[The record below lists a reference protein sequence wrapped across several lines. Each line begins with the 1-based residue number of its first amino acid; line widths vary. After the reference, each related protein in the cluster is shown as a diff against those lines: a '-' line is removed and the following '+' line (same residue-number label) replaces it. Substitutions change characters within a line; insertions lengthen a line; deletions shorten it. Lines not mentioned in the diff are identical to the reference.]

1 MLFDTLKRKNKAEQE
16 ERAWSQQAPAAY
28 ESRNKETMD
37 ALTGQVGSGYDGST
51 LAKAYQ
57 QYREQAAD
65 AAAKSAENAQATA
78 AALAGGYGSSYA
90 DSVAR
95 QNQAA
100 ALEGIA
106 SAVPGLRSKALTEYQ
121 NEQNGL
127 LAALS
132 GMGTTEALDRSA
144 YGSNLANYN
153 NQLNFL
159 RSQSAQAR
167 NENDNFWNNVWN
179 GIKTAGNVVKT
190 AYDGY
195 MGYTSQTQAA
205 TAQAINQAV
214 KLKADGA
221 DDAAVALLN
230 AYGLDPKILDTYDG
244 MTPERVA
251 ELYNTAINM
260 TLNGAKGAGTEL
272 LTGAGLD
279 ASVLDGYKGPM
290 VTWQDQ
296 LSGILKASGLA
307 QSGDDT
313 GKNTYLNLLNLPTDS
328 VSDYSTFYNQ
338 AWNEYVNKQRLAKSL
353 SGSSGRSG
361 SGSSGKSGTSGGSN
375 YGYTN
380 AQLLQMSKTYSSMKD
395 SDPQKEYYQQVL
407 TDAGYLEPETASA
420 AGGMVAPLAGVE
432 PYTPAS
438 SKLHLSTVT
447 KKNGNTAQS
456 GSTKSSGM
464 PYANALNYAKGWK
477 TQGLGANEIASR
489 LMNMGASDDV
499 IDRAMQNAGF

>member
-65 AAAKSAENAQATA
+65 AAAKSAENAQETA

-179 GIKTAGNVVKT
+179 GVKTAGNVAMT

-195 MGYTSQTQAA
+195 KGYTQQQWENEFREKLFEAEQERMATDKAFEFYKDGYVTAA
-205 TAQAINQAV
+205 DQLLQPYGKTSDIFT
-214 KLKADGA
+214 KADNGTDSGTLTLEQQVKA
-221 DDAAVALLN
+221 LQDVISLASRNQPEAA
-230 AYGLDPKILDTYDG
+230 
-244 MTPERVA
+244 R
-251 ELYNTAINM
+251 
-260 TLNGAKGAGTEL
+260 
-272 LTGAGLD
+272 
-279 ASVLDGYKGPM
+279 
-290 VTWQDQ
+290 W
-296 LSGILKASGLA
+296 LA
-307 QSGDDT
+307 QQYDLPEGLVNYSIYNKTTTGSNSSGKT
-313 GKNTYLNLLNLPTDS
+313 
-328 VSDYSTFYNQ
+328 
-338 AWNEYVNKQRLAKSL
+338 
-353 SGSSGRSG
+353 GSSGRS
-361 SGSSGKSGTSGGSN
+361 SGSSGKAGASGGSN
-375 YGYTN
+375 HGYTN

-407 TDAGYLEPETASA
+407 TDAGYLEPETVSA
-420 AGGMVAPLAGVE
+420 AGGMAAPLAGVE

-477 TQGLGANEIASR
+477 AKGLNANEIATR

>member
-132 GMGTTEALDRSA
+132 GMGTTEALDRLA

-179 GIKTAGNVVKT
+179 GIKTAGNVARS

-195 MGYTSQTQAA
+195 MGYTQQQWENEMAQAQFDFQKQQYADSLARQSKADNTRAYEDAFNLYKAGAGDAASDVLNQYGLNADAFANYTGAPITRDDQASALSAAASLVADGNTEAAANLLKMYGMDADAAGTYTALMQRQLA
-205 TAQAINQAV
+205 TAAA
-214 KLKADGA
+214 KA
-221 DDAAVALLN
+221 ALT
-230 AYGLDPKILDTYDG
+230 KT
-244 MTPERVA
+244 
-251 ELYNTAINM
+251 
-260 TLNGAKGAGTEL
+260 
-272 LTGAGLD
+272 
-279 ASVLDGYKGPM
+279 
-290 VTWQDQ
+290 
-296 LSGILKASGLA
+296 
-307 QSGDDT
+307 
-313 GKNTYLNLLNLPTDS
+313 
-328 VSDYSTFYNQ
+328 
-338 AWNEYVNKQRLAKSL
+338 
-353 SGSSGRSG
+353 GSSGRS
-361 SGSSGKSGTSGGSN
+361 SGSSRKAGASGGSN
-375 YGYTN
+375 HGYTN

-407 TDAGYLEPETASA
+407 TDAGYLEPETVSA
-420 AGGMVAPLAGVE
+420 AGGMAAPLAGVE

-447 KKNGNTAQS
+447 KKNGNTVQS

-477 TQGLGANEIASR
+477 AKGLNANEIATR

>member
-121 NEQNGL
+121 IEQNGL

-179 GIKTAGNVVKT
+179 GIKTAGNVAMT

-195 MGYTSQTQAA
+195 KGYTQQQWENEFREKLFEAEQERMATDKAFEFYKDGYVTAA
-205 TAQAINQAV
+205 DQLLQPYGKTSDIFT
-214 KLKADGA
+214 KADNGTDSGTLTLEQQVKA
-221 DDAAVALLN
+221 LQDVISLASRNQPEAA
-230 AYGLDPKILDTYDG
+230 
-244 MTPERVA
+244 R
-251 ELYNTAINM
+251 
-260 TLNGAKGAGTEL
+260 
-272 LTGAGLD
+272 
-279 ASVLDGYKGPM
+279 
-290 VTWQDQ
+290 W
-296 LSGILKASGLA
+296 LA
-307 QSGDDT
+307 QQYDLPEGLVNYSIYNKTTTGSNSSGKT
-313 GKNTYLNLLNLPTDS
+313 
-328 VSDYSTFYNQ
+328 
-338 AWNEYVNKQRLAKSL
+338 
-353 SGSSGRSG
+353 GSSGQG
-361 SGSSGKSGTSGGSN
+361 SGSSWKAGASGGSN
-375 YGYTN
+375 HGYTN

-395 SDPQKEYYQQVL
+395 SDPQKEHYKQVL
-407 TDAGYLEPETASA
+407 TDAGWLEPETASA
-420 AGGMVAPLAGVE
+420 AGGLIAPLAGVE

-477 TQGLGANEIASR
+477 AKGLNANEIATR

>member
-37 ALTGQVGSGYDGST
+37 ALTGQVGSGSDGST

-179 GIKTAGNVVKT
+179 GIKTAGNVAMT

-195 MGYTSQTQAA
+195 KGYTQQQWENEFREKLFEAEQERMATDKAFEFYKDGYVTAA
-205 TAQAINQAV
+205 DQLLQPYGKTSDIFT
-214 KLKADGA
+214 KADNGTDSGTLTLEQQVKA
-221 DDAAVALLN
+221 LQDVISLASRNQPEAA
-230 AYGLDPKILDTYDG
+230 
-244 MTPERVA
+244 R
-251 ELYNTAINM
+251 
-260 TLNGAKGAGTEL
+260 
-272 LTGAGLD
+272 
-279 ASVLDGYKGPM
+279 
-290 VTWQDQ
+290 W
-296 LSGILKASGLA
+296 LA
-307 QSGDDT
+307 QQYDLPEGLVNYSIYNKTTTGSNSSGKT
-313 GKNTYLNLLNLPTDS
+313 
-328 VSDYSTFYNQ
+328 
-338 AWNEYVNKQRLAKSL
+338 
-353 SGSSGRSG
+353 GSSGRS
-361 SGSSGKSGTSGGSN
+361 SGSSGKAGASGGSN
-375 YGYTN
+375 HGYTN

-420 AGGMVAPLAGVE
+420 AGGMAAPLAGVE

-477 TQGLGANEIASR
+477 AKGLNANEIATR

>member
-179 GIKTAGNVVKT
+179 EIKTAGNVAMT

-195 MGYTSQTQAA
+195 KGYTQQQWENEMAQAQFDFQKQQYADSLARQSKADNTRAYEDAFNLYKAGAGDAASDVLNQYGLNADAFANYTGAPITRDDQASALSAAASLVADGNTEAAANLLKMYGMDADAAGTYTTLMQRQLA
-205 TAQAINQAV
+205 TAAA
-214 KLKADGA
+214 KA
-221 DDAAVALLN
+221 ALT
-230 AYGLDPKILDTYDG
+230 KT
-244 MTPERVA
+244 
-251 ELYNTAINM
+251 
-260 TLNGAKGAGTEL
+260 
-272 LTGAGLD
+272 
-279 ASVLDGYKGPM
+279 
-290 VTWQDQ
+290 
-296 LSGILKASGLA
+296 
-307 QSGDDT
+307 
-313 GKNTYLNLLNLPTDS
+313 
-328 VSDYSTFYNQ
+328 
-338 AWNEYVNKQRLAKSL
+338 
-353 SGSSGRSG
+353 GSSGRR
-361 SGSSGKSGTSGGSN
+361 SGSSGKAGASGGSN
-375 YGYTN
+375 HGYTN

-420 AGGMVAPLAGVE
+420 AGGMAAPLAGVE

-477 TQGLGANEIASR
+477 AKGLNANEIATR

>member
-65 AAAKSAENAQATA
+65 TAAKSAENAQATA

-179 GIKTAGNVVKT
+179 GIKTAGNVAMT

-195 MGYTSQTQAA
+195 KGYTQQQWENEFREKLFEAEQERMATDKAFEFYKDGYVTAA
-205 TAQAINQAV
+205 DQLLQPYGKTSDIFT
-214 KLKADGA
+214 KADNGTDSGTLTLEQQVKA
-221 DDAAVALLN
+221 LQDVISLASRNQPEAA
-230 AYGLDPKILDTYDG
+230 
-244 MTPERVA
+244 R
-251 ELYNTAINM
+251 
-260 TLNGAKGAGTEL
+260 
-272 LTGAGLD
+272 
-279 ASVLDGYKGPM
+279 
-290 VTWQDQ
+290 W
-296 LSGILKASGLA
+296 LA
-307 QSGDDT
+307 QQYDLPEGLVNYSIYNKTTTGSNSSGKT
-313 GKNTYLNLLNLPTDS
+313 
-328 VSDYSTFYNQ
+328 
-338 AWNEYVNKQRLAKSL
+338 
-353 SGSSGRSG
+353 GSSGRS
-361 SGSSGKSGTSGGSN
+361 SGSSGKAGASGGSN
-375 YGYTN
+375 HGYTN

-420 AGGMVAPLAGVE
+420 AGGMAAPLAGVE

-438 SKLHLSTVT
+438 SKLHLSTVI

-477 TQGLGANEIASR
+477 AKGLNANEIATR

>member
-179 GIKTAGNVVKT
+179 GIKTAGNVARS

-195 MGYTSQTQAA
+195 MGYTQRQWENGM
-205 TAQAINQAV
+205 AQAQFDFQKQQYADS
-214 KLKADGA
+214 LARQSKADNTRAYEDAFNLYKAGA
-221 DDAAVALLN
+221 GDAASDVLNQYGLN
-230 AYGLDPKILDTYDG
+230 ADAFANYTGAPITRDDQASALSAAASLVADGNTEAAANLLKMYGMDAD
-244 MTPERVA
+244 A
-251 ELYNTAINM
+251 
-260 TLNGAKGAGTEL
+260 AGTYTTLMQRQLETAAAKAA
-272 LTGAGLD
+272 LT
-279 ASVLDGYKGPM
+279 K
-290 VTWQDQ
+290 T
-296 LSGILKASGLA
+296 
-307 QSGDDT
+307 
-313 GKNTYLNLLNLPTDS
+313 
-328 VSDYSTFYNQ
+328 
-338 AWNEYVNKQRLAKSL
+338 
-353 SGSSGRSG
+353 GSSGRS
-361 SGSSGKSGTSGGSN
+361 SGSSGKAGAASGYTSSNVTTLLGKLAGVKEGSAAYNAIAGELAKAGVDVGGSTQSVGN
-375 YGYTN
+375 TGTGSG
-380 AQLLQMSKTYSSMKD
+380 LI
-395 SDPQKEYYQQVL
+395 
-407 TDAGYLEPETASA
+407 
-420 AGGMVAPLAGVE
+420 APLANPNKWALTGGTAGGSTGKSATQSSDTGTLLAQRYAKRGYSAWAIANIMSQSGYSDKEISDALEKAGVE
-432 PYTPAS
+432 
-438 SKLHLSTVT
+438 
-447 KKNGNTAQS
+447 
-456 GSTKSSGM
+456 
-464 PYANALNYAKGWK
+464 
-477 TQGLGANEIASR
+477 
-489 LMNMGASDDV
+489 
-499 IDRAMQNAGF
+499 

>member
-106 SAVPGLRSKALTEYQ
+106 SAVPGLRRKALTEYQ

-179 GIKTAGNVVKT
+179 GIKTAGNVAMT

-195 MGYTSQTQAA
+195 KGYTQQQWENEFREKLFEAEQERMATDKAFEFYKDGYVTAA
-205 TAQAINQAV
+205 DQLLQPYGKTSDIFT
-214 KLKADGA
+214 KADNGTDSGTLTLEQQVKA
-221 DDAAVALLN
+221 LQDVISLASRNQPEAA
-230 AYGLDPKILDTYDG
+230 
-244 MTPERVA
+244 R
-251 ELYNTAINM
+251 
-260 TLNGAKGAGTEL
+260 
-272 LTGAGLD
+272 
-279 ASVLDGYKGPM
+279 
-290 VTWQDQ
+290 W
-296 LSGILKASGLA
+296 LA
-307 QSGDDT
+307 QQYDLPEGLVNYSIYNKTTTGSNSSGKT
-313 GKNTYLNLLNLPTDS
+313 
-328 VSDYSTFYNQ
+328 
-338 AWNEYVNKQRLAKSL
+338 
-353 SGSSGRSG
+353 GSSGRS
-361 SGSSGKSGTSGGSN
+361 SGSSGKAGASGGSN
-375 YGYTN
+375 HGYTN

-395 SDPQKEYYQQVL
+395 SDPQKEYYKQVL

-420 AGGMVAPLAGVE
+420 AGGMAAPLAGVE

-438 SKLHLSTVT
+438 SKLHLSTVI
-447 KKNGNTAQS
+447 KKNGNTGKSATQSSDTGTLLAQR
-456 GSTKSSGM
+456 
-464 PYANALNYAKGWK
+464 YAKRGYSAWAI
-477 TQGLGANEIASR
+477 ANIMSQNGYSDKEI
-489 LMNMGASDDV
+489 SD
-499 IDRAMQNAGF
+499 ALEKAGVE

>member
-1 MLFDTLKRKNKAEQE
+1 MMLFDTLKRKNKAEQE

-57 QYREQAAD
+57 QYREQATD

-179 GIKTAGNVVKT
+179 GIKTAGNVARS

-195 MGYTSQTQAA
+195 MGYTQQQWENEMAQAQFDFQKQQYADGLARQSKADNTRAYEDAFNLYKAGAGDAASDVLNQYGLNADAFANYTGAPITRDDQASALSAAASLVADGNTEAAANLLKMYGMDADAAGTYTTLMQRQLA
-205 TAQAINQAV
+205 TAAA
-214 KLKADGA
+214 KA
-221 DDAAVALLN
+221 ALT
-230 AYGLDPKILDTYDG
+230 KT
-244 MTPERVA
+244 
-251 ELYNTAINM
+251 
-260 TLNGAKGAGTEL
+260 
-272 LTGAGLD
+272 
-279 ASVLDGYKGPM
+279 
-290 VTWQDQ
+290 
-296 LSGILKASGLA
+296 
-307 QSGDDT
+307 
-313 GKNTYLNLLNLPTDS
+313 
-328 VSDYSTFYNQ
+328 
-338 AWNEYVNKQRLAKSL
+338 
-353 SGSSGRSG
+353 GSSGRS
-361 SGSSGKSGTSGGSN
+361 SGSSRKAGASGGSN
-375 YGYTN
+375 HGYTN

-477 TQGLGANEIASR
+477 VKGLNANEIATR

>member
-153 NQLNFL
+153 NQLSFL

-179 GIKTAGNVVKT
+179 GIKTAGNVAMT

-195 MGYTSQTQAA
+195 KGYTQQQWENQM
-205 TAQAINQAV
+205 AQAQFDFQKQQYADS
-214 KLKADGA
+214 LARQSKADNTGA
-221 DDAAVALLN
+221 YEDAFNLYKAGAGDAAKKVLNQYGLN
-230 AYGLDPKILDTYDG
+230 ADAFANYTGAPITRDDQASALSAAASLVANGNTEAAANLLKMYGMDAD
-244 MTPERVA
+244 A
-251 ELYNTAINM
+251 
-260 TLNGAKGAGTEL
+260 AGTYTAL
-272 LTGAGLD
+272 
-279 ASVLDGYKGPM
+279 M
-290 VTWQDQ
+290 QRQ
-296 LSGILKASGLA
+296 LSTAAAKAAL
-307 QSGDDT
+307 T
-313 GKNTYLNLLNLPTDS
+313 KT
-328 VSDYSTFYNQ
+328 
-338 AWNEYVNKQRLAKSL
+338 
-353 SGSSGRSG
+353 GSSGRS
-361 SGSSGKSGTSGGSN
+361 SGSSRKAGASGGSN
-375 YGYTN
+375 HGYTN

-420 AGGMVAPLAGVE
+420 AGGMAAPLAGVE

-477 TQGLGANEIASR
+477 AKGLNANEIATR

>member
-179 GIKTAGNVVKT
+179 GIKTAGNVAMT

-195 MGYTSQTQAA
+195 KGYTQQQWENEFREKLFEAEQERMATDKAFEFYKDGYVTAA
-205 TAQAINQAV
+205 DQLLQPYGKTSDIFT
-214 KLKADGA
+214 KADNGTDSGTLTLEQQVKA
-221 DDAAVALLN
+221 LQDVISLASRNQPEAA
-230 AYGLDPKILDTYDG
+230 
-244 MTPERVA
+244 R
-251 ELYNTAINM
+251 
-260 TLNGAKGAGTEL
+260 
-272 LTGAGLD
+272 
-279 ASVLDGYKGPM
+279 
-290 VTWQDQ
+290 W
-296 LSGILKASGLA
+296 LA
-307 QSGDDT
+307 QQYDLPEGLVNYSIYNKTTT
-313 GKNTYLNLLNLPTDS
+313 GSNSSWKT
-328 VSDYSTFYNQ
+328 
-338 AWNEYVNKQRLAKSL
+338 
-353 SGSSGRSG
+353 GSSGRS
-361 SGSSGKSGTSGGSN
+361 SGSSGKAGASGGSN
-375 YGYTN
+375 HGYTN

-395 SDPQKEYYQQVL
+395 SDPQKEHYQQVL
-407 TDAGYLEPETASA
+407 TDAGWLEPETASA
-420 AGGMVAPLAGVE
+420 AGGLIAPLAGVE

-477 TQGLGANEIASR
+477 AKGLNANEIATR

>member
-1 MLFDTLKRKNKAEQE
+1 MLFDTLKRKNQAEQE

-57 QYREQAAD
+57 QYREQATD

-144 YGSNLANYN
+144 YGSNLANYY

-179 GIKTAGNVVKT
+179 GIKTAGNVAMT

-195 MGYTSQTQAA
+195 KGYTQQQWENEFREKQFEAEQEQMARDRAFELFKEGYTDAA
-205 TAQAINQAV
+205 DQLLKPYGVTSEIFN
-214 KLKADGA
+214 KADSGDSGTLTLEQQVKA
-221 DDAAVALLN
+221 LQDVISLASRNQPEAA
-230 AYGLDPKILDTYDG
+230 
-244 MTPERVA
+244 R
-251 ELYNTAINM
+251 
-260 TLNGAKGAGTEL
+260 
-272 LTGAGLD
+272 
-279 ASVLDGYKGPM
+279 
-290 VTWQDQ
+290 W
-296 LSGILKASGLA
+296 LA
-307 QSGDDT
+307 QQYD
-313 GKNTYLNLLNLPTDS
+313 LPEGL
-328 VSDYSTFYNQ
+328 VNYSIYNQ
-338 AWNEYVNKQRLAKSL
+338 TTTGSSSSGKT
-353 SGSSGRSG
+353 GSSGRSG

-380 AQLLQMSKTYSSMKD
+380 AQLLKMSKTYSSMKD

-420 AGGMVAPLAGVE
+420 AGGMTAPLAGVE

-447 KKNGNTAQS
+447 QKSGNTAQS
-456 GSTKSSGM
+456 GSGRSS
-464 PYANALNYAKGWK
+464 YAAQLAKNYAKKGYSSWAIVNNMH
-477 TQGLGANEIASR
+477 QNGYSDEEIAQA
-489 LMNMGASDDV
+489 LKE
-499 IDRAMQNAGF
+499 AGVE

>member
-179 GIKTAGNVVKT
+179 GIKTAGNVAMT

-195 MGYTSQTQAA
+195 KGYTQQQWENEFREKLFEAEQERMATDKAFEFYKDGYVTAA
-205 TAQAINQAV
+205 DQLLQPYGKTSDIFT
-214 KLKADGA
+214 KADNGTDSGTLTLEQQVKA
-221 DDAAVALLN
+221 LQDVISLASRNQPEAA
-230 AYGLDPKILDTYDG
+230 
-244 MTPERVA
+244 R
-251 ELYNTAINM
+251 
-260 TLNGAKGAGTEL
+260 
-272 LTGAGLD
+272 
-279 ASVLDGYKGPM
+279 
-290 VTWQDQ
+290 W
-296 LSGILKASGLA
+296 LA
-307 QSGDDT
+307 QQYDLPEGLVNYSIYNKTTTGSNSSGKT
-313 GKNTYLNLLNLPTDS
+313 
-328 VSDYSTFYNQ
+328 
-338 AWNEYVNKQRLAKSL
+338 
-353 SGSSGRSG
+353 GSSGRS
-361 SGSSGKSGTSGGSN
+361 SGSSGKAGASGGSN
-375 YGYTN
+375 HGYTN

-395 SDPQKEYYQQVL
+395 SDPQKEYYKQVL

-438 SKLHLSTVT
+438 SKLHLSTVI

-477 TQGLGANEIASR
+477 AKGLNANEIATR
-489 LMNMGASDDV
+489 LMNMGASDNV

>member
-106 SAVPGLRSKALTEYQ
+106 SAVLGLRSKALTEYQ

-179 GIKTAGNVVKT
+179 GIKTAGNVAMT

-195 MGYTSQTQAA
+195 KGYAQQRWENEFREKQFEAEQERMATNKAFEFYKDGYVTAADQLLQPYGKTSDIFT
-205 TAQAINQAV
+205 
-214 KLKADGA
+214 KADNAQTTFERQMEGLQDVISLA
-221 DDAAVALLN
+221 SRNQPEAA
-230 AYGLDPKILDTYDG
+230 
-244 MTPERVA
+244 R
-251 ELYNTAINM
+251 
-260 TLNGAKGAGTEL
+260 
-272 LTGAGLD
+272 
-279 ASVLDGYKGPM
+279 
-290 VTWQDQ
+290 W
-296 LSGILKASGLA
+296 LA
-307 QSGDDT
+307 QQYDLPEGLVNYNIYNKTTTGSSSSGKT
-313 GKNTYLNLLNLPTDS
+313 
-328 VSDYSTFYNQ
+328 
-338 AWNEYVNKQRLAKSL
+338 
-353 SGSSGRSG
+353 GSSGRS
-361 SGSSGKSGTSGGSN
+361 SGSSGKAGASGGSN
-375 YGYTN
+375 HGYTS

-407 TDAGYLEPETASA
+407 TDAGYLEPATASA
-420 AGGMVAPLAGVE
+420 AGGMAAPLAGVE

-477 TQGLGANEIASR
+477 AKGLNANEIATR

>member
-1 MLFDTLKRKNKAEQE
+1 M
-16 ERAWSQQAPAAY
+16 
-28 ESRNKETMD
+28 
-37 ALTGQVGSGYDGST
+37 
-51 LAKAYQ
+51 
-57 QYREQAAD
+57 
-65 AAAKSAENAQATA
+65 
-78 AALAGGYGSSYA
+78 
-90 DSVAR
+90 AR

-132 GMGTTEALDRSA
+132 GMGTTEALDRLA

-179 GIKTAGNVVKT
+179 GIKTAGNVARS

-195 MGYTSQTQAA
+195 MGYTQQQWENEMAQAQFDFQKQQYADSLARQSKADNTRAYEDAFNLYKAGAGDAASDVLNQYGLNADAFANYTGAPITRDDQASALSAAASLVADGNTEAAANLLKMYGMDADAAGTYTALMQRQLA
-205 TAQAINQAV
+205 TAAA
-214 KLKADGA
+214 KA
-221 DDAAVALLN
+221 ALT
-230 AYGLDPKILDTYDG
+230 KT
-244 MTPERVA
+244 
-251 ELYNTAINM
+251 
-260 TLNGAKGAGTEL
+260 
-272 LTGAGLD
+272 
-279 ASVLDGYKGPM
+279 
-290 VTWQDQ
+290 
-296 LSGILKASGLA
+296 
-307 QSGDDT
+307 
-313 GKNTYLNLLNLPTDS
+313 
-328 VSDYSTFYNQ
+328 
-338 AWNEYVNKQRLAKSL
+338 
-353 SGSSGRSG
+353 GSSGRS
-361 SGSSGKSGTSGGSN
+361 SGSSRKAGASGGSN
-375 YGYTN
+375 HGYTN

-407 TDAGYLEPETASA
+407 TDAGYLEPETVSA
-420 AGGMVAPLAGVE
+420 AGGMAAPLAGVE

-477 TQGLGANEIASR
+477 AKGLNANEIATR

>member
-179 GIKTAGNVVKT
+179 GIKTAGNVAMT

-195 MGYTSQTQAA
+195 KGYTQQQWENEMAQAQFDFQKQQYADSLARQSKADNTRAYEDAFNLYKAGAGDAASDVLNQYGLNADAFANYTGAPITRDDQASALSAAASLVADGNTEAAANLLKMYGMDADAAGTYTTLMQRQLA
-205 TAQAINQAV
+205 TAAA
-214 KLKADGA
+214 KA
-221 DDAAVALLN
+221 ALT
-230 AYGLDPKILDTYDG
+230 KT
-244 MTPERVA
+244 
-251 ELYNTAINM
+251 
-260 TLNGAKGAGTEL
+260 
-272 LTGAGLD
+272 
-279 ASVLDGYKGPM
+279 
-290 VTWQDQ
+290 
-296 LSGILKASGLA
+296 
-307 QSGDDT
+307 
-313 GKNTYLNLLNLPTDS
+313 
-328 VSDYSTFYNQ
+328 
-338 AWNEYVNKQRLAKSL
+338 
-353 SGSSGRSG
+353 GSSGRS
-361 SGSSGKSGTSGGSN
+361 SGSSRKAGASGGSN
-375 YGYTN
+375 HGYTN

-420 AGGMVAPLAGVE
+420 AGGMAAPLEGVE

-477 TQGLGANEIASR
+477 AKGLNANEIATR

>member
-121 NEQNGL
+121 IEQNGL

-179 GIKTAGNVVKT
+179 GIKTAGNVARS

-195 MGYTSQTQAA
+195 MGYTQQQWENKFREKLFEAEQERMATDKALDLYKDGYVTAA
-205 TAQAINQAV
+205 DQLLQPYGKTSDIFT
-214 KLKADGA
+214 KADNGTDSGTLTLEQQVKA
-221 DDAAVALLN
+221 LQDVISLASRNQPEAA
-230 AYGLDPKILDTYDG
+230 
-244 MTPERVA
+244 R
-251 ELYNTAINM
+251 
-260 TLNGAKGAGTEL
+260 
-272 LTGAGLD
+272 
-279 ASVLDGYKGPM
+279 
-290 VTWQDQ
+290 W
-296 LSGILKASGLA
+296 LA
-307 QSGDDT
+307 QQYDLPEGLVNYSIYNKTTTGSNSSGKT
-313 GKNTYLNLLNLPTDS
+313 
-328 VSDYSTFYNQ
+328 
-338 AWNEYVNKQRLAKSL
+338 
-353 SGSSGRSG
+353 GSSGQG
-361 SGSSGKSGTSGGSN
+361 SGSSWKAGASGGSN
-375 YGYTN
+375 HGYTN

-395 SDPQKEYYQQVL
+395 SDPQKKYYKQVL
-407 TDAGYLEPETASA
+407 TDAGYL
-420 AGGMVAPLAGVE
+420 
-432 PYTPAS
+432 
-438 SKLHLSTVT
+438 
-447 KKNGNTAQS
+447 
-456 GSTKSSGM
+456 
-464 PYANALNYAKGWK
+464 
-477 TQGLGANEIASR
+477 
-489 LMNMGASDDV
+489 
-499 IDRAMQNAGF
+499 

>member
-65 AAAKSAENAQATA
+65 AAAKSTENAQATA

-179 GIKTAGNVVKT
+179 GIKTAGNVAMT

-195 MGYTSQTQAA
+195 KGYTQQQWENEMAQAQFDFQKQQYADSLARQSKADNTRAYEDAFNLYKAGAGDAASDVLNQYGLNADAFANYTGAPITRDDQASALSAAASLVANGNTEAAANLLKMYGMDADAAGTYTTLMQRQLA
-205 TAQAINQAV
+205 TA
-214 KLKADGA
+214 
-221 DDAAVALLN
+221 AAKTALT
-230 AYGLDPKILDTYDG
+230 KT
-244 MTPERVA
+244 
-251 ELYNTAINM
+251 
-260 TLNGAKGAGTEL
+260 
-272 LTGAGLD
+272 
-279 ASVLDGYKGPM
+279 
-290 VTWQDQ
+290 
-296 LSGILKASGLA
+296 
-307 QSGDDT
+307 
-313 GKNTYLNLLNLPTDS
+313 
-328 VSDYSTFYNQ
+328 
-338 AWNEYVNKQRLAKSL
+338 
-353 SGSSGRSG
+353 GSSGRS
-361 SGSSGKSGTSGGSN
+361 SGSSGKAGASGGSN
-375 YGYTN
+375 HGYTN

-407 TDAGYLEPETASA
+407 TDAGYLEPETVSGSTQSA
-420 AGGMVAPLAGVE
+420 GTQSYVFVDGVSGAAPKAKSYGSFGNTGKSATQSSDTGTLLAQRYAKRGYSAWAIANIMSQNGYSDKEISDALEKAGVE
-432 PYTPAS
+432 
-438 SKLHLSTVT
+438 
-447 KKNGNTAQS
+447 
-456 GSTKSSGM
+456 
-464 PYANALNYAKGWK
+464 
-477 TQGLGANEIASR
+477 
-489 LMNMGASDDV
+489 
-499 IDRAMQNAGF
+499 

>member
-179 GIKTAGNVVKT
+179 GIKTAGNVARS

-195 MGYTSQTQAA
+195 MGYTQQQWENEFREKLFEAEQERMATDKAFEFYKDGYITAA
-205 TAQAINQAV
+205 DQLLQPYGKTSDIFT
-214 KLKADGA
+214 KADNGTDSGTLTLEQQVKA
-221 DDAAVALLN
+221 LQDVISLASRNQPEAA
-230 AYGLDPKILDTYDG
+230 
-244 MTPERVA
+244 R
-251 ELYNTAINM
+251 
-260 TLNGAKGAGTEL
+260 
-272 LTGAGLD
+272 
-279 ASVLDGYKGPM
+279 
-290 VTWQDQ
+290 W
-296 LSGILKASGLA
+296 LA
-307 QSGDDT
+307 QQYDLPEGLVNYSIYNKTTTGSNSSGKT
-313 GKNTYLNLLNLPTDS
+313 
-328 VSDYSTFYNQ
+328 
-338 AWNEYVNKQRLAKSL
+338 
-353 SGSSGRSG
+353 GSSGRS
-361 SGSSGKSGTSGGSN
+361 SGSSGKR
-375 YGYTN
+375 
-380 AQLLQMSKTYSSMKD
+380 
-395 SDPQKEYYQQVL
+395 
-407 TDAGYLEPETASA
+407 SA
-420 AGGMVAPLAGVE
+420 AG
-432 PYTPAS
+432 
-438 SKLHLSTVT
+438 H
-447 KKNGNTAQS
+447 
-456 GSTKSSGM
+456 
-464 PYANALNYAKGWK
+464 
-477 TQGLGANEIASR
+477 GAFIF
-489 LMNMGASDDV
+489 L
-499 IDRAMQNAGF
+499 Q

>member
-57 QYREQAAD
+57 QYREQAVD

-159 RSQSAQAR
+159 RRQSAQAR

-179 GIKTAGNVVKT
+179 GIKTAGNVAMT

-195 MGYTSQTQAA
+195 KGYTQQQWENEMAQAQFDFQKQQYADSLARQSKADNTRAYEDAFNLYKAGAGDAASDVLNQYGLNADAFANYTGAPITRDDQARALSAAASLVAGGNTEAAANLLKMYGMDADAAGTYTTLMQRQLA
-205 TAQAINQAV
+205 TAAA
-214 KLKADGA
+214 KA
-221 DDAAVALLN
+221 ALT
-230 AYGLDPKILDTYDG
+230 KT
-244 MTPERVA
+244 
-251 ELYNTAINM
+251 
-260 TLNGAKGAGTEL
+260 
-272 LTGAGLD
+272 
-279 ASVLDGYKGPM
+279 
-290 VTWQDQ
+290 
-296 LSGILKASGLA
+296 
-307 QSGDDT
+307 
-313 GKNTYLNLLNLPTDS
+313 
-328 VSDYSTFYNQ
+328 
-338 AWNEYVNKQRLAKSL
+338 
-353 SGSSGRSG
+353 GSSGRS
-361 SGSSGKSGTSGGSN
+361 SGSSGKAGASGGSN
-375 YGYTN
+375 HGYTN

-420 AGGMVAPLAGVE
+420 AGGMAAPLAGVE

-477 TQGLGANEIASR
+477 AKGLNANEIATR